1 FLLAQKAAQ
10 DFQIACQVEVQ
21 GLDIAPIETSGNLLS
36 GLRKPLYVAASAA
49 DRKSFLQ
56 NWYVPFLKHVS
67 EFTGIAFNTSL
78 YSESQQSPLFR
89 KHFVDSLAFRAD
101 LKWTIS
107 AIHSL
112 LHQPEVLGL
121 RFPCP
126 QCGTSTFY
134 GERTKIKELS
144 RVSADFL
151 CRCRIHGDFEIH
163 VSQQN
168 DVVLD
173 LQKILRNMVKE
184 SALAEETDSVH
195 LVIKGSDWLEECRF
209 VDQGLK
215 ILGKSPQ
222 PRMFLPV
229 ITTQSG
235 QKLSKS
241 GIHSGSS

>member
-1 FLLAQKAAQ
+1 MAGQTAIKFWDSRQILIPRQSGRLKIHAGVRINYPPHIGTYLILGWAFLLAQKAAQ

-126 QCGTSTFY
+126 QC
-134 GERTKIKELS
+134 
-144 RVSADFL
+144 
-151 CRCRIHGDFEIH
+151 
-163 VSQQN
+163 
-168 DVVLD
+168 
-173 LQKILRNMVKE
+173 
-184 SALAEETDSVH
+184 
-195 LVIKGSDWLEECRF
+195 
-209 VDQGLK
+209 
-215 ILGKSPQ
+215 
-222 PRMFLPV
+222 
-229 ITTQSG
+229 
-235 QKLSKS
+235 
-241 GIHSGSS
+241 